1 MNVTSTENFN
11 LFFCTYACMGI
22 CMNCGLVFLFSTQS
36 WLEAIEDHSAY
47 STHYCTQE
55 QLSSDDEDDAV
66 PVTYLQDTLKVCTE
80 FGSCI

>member
-1 MNVTSTENFN
+1 MYGHLYE
-11 LFFCTYACMGI
+11 LY
-22 CMNCGLVFLFSTQS
+22 GLVFLFSTQS

-55 QLSSDDEDDAV
+55 QLSSDDDDDDAV

-80 FGSCI
+80 FDSCI